1 MISSALIFK
10 SEIFSDWLVYND
22 KKHTEYLVTVDHEEG
37 TVKCDCPDFKFRKQN
52 QEYGC
57 AKLWDTEHHCK
68 HIKAALGGYDGET
81 ENSKS

>member
-57 AKLWDTEHHCK
+57 VKIEDTENHCK
-68 HIKAALGGYDGET
+68 HIRKALGGKHE
-81 ENSKS
+81 